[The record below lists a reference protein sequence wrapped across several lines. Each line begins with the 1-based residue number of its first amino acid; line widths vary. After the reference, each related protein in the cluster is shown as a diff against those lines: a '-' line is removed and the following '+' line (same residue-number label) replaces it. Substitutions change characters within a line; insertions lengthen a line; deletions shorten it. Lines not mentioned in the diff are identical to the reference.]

1 MKTITTPTPLPIV
14 RLEVEQLF
22 GKYSYVLPSEEN
34 AMVVYSPF
42 ILYGDNGTGKTTL
55 LNILFHLLSPK
66 LNRDHRAFIT
76 KTPFTK
82 FSVFFADGKQLC
94 VSRPTGALQGTFSL
108 QLFQGTGT
116 IAKVKAVNQDF
127 SGSKQQEK
135 LDQFYQELF
144 KVPFRVYF
152 IRDNRTI
159 EINSVDDDSQV
170 PVLDFMRESGLFE
183 DEGKLSIERVVIHKK
198 RNANLERDQ
207 SLRKSIQGLEK
218 WLKDQAVSASQLGAV
233 NVNHLYQDITQ
244 RITQSN
250 NGTQEGSLDS
260 RDQLITQ
267 LEDLEKRSNEF
278 SQFGLAS
285 PLDMQ
290 KFVTVLRTQTNE
302 DASYSITWKVLKPY
316 IDGVATQLEALQN
329 TKKLLSLFINKVN
342 QLFRDKEIQ
351 LHVQN
356 GLTITSTNNQP
367 KVTLSPEMLSSG
379 EKQLLLLFCN
389 TLTAR
394 DKPTL
399 FIIDEPEISLNIKW
413 VRQLIATLLDFAE
426 GTSVQLLLATHS
438 IELQSPYRHQV
449 VKLLSTNKEK

>member
-1 MKTITTPTPLPIV
+1 MKTTTPTPLPIV

-22 GKYSYVLPSEEN
+22 GKYSYTLPSEEN
-34 AMVVYSPF
+34 AMMVYSPV
-42 ILYGDNGTGKTTL
+42 ILYGNNGTGKTTL

-66 LNRDHRAFIT
+66 LNRDHRAFLT
-76 KTPFTK
+76 KIPFAK

-94 VSRPTGALQGTFSL
+94 VSRPDGALEGTFSL
-108 QLFQGTGT
+108 QLFQGKDR
-116 IAKVKAVNQDF
+116 IAKVKAVDQDF

-170 PVLDFMRESGLFE
+170 PVLDVMRERGFFE
-183 DEGKLSIERVVIHKK
+183 DEGKLSIERVIIHKQ

-207 SLRKSIQGLEK
+207 SLRKSIQSLEK
-218 WLKDQAVSASQLGAV
+218 WLKDQAVSAFRLGGV
-233 NVNHLYQDITQ
+233 NVNQLYQAITQ
-244 RITQSN
+244 KIAQSK
-250 NGTQEGSLDS
+250 NGTQKERPDS
-260 RDQLITQ
+260 PGQLIKQ
-267 LEDLEKRSNEF
+267 LEDLETRSNEL
-278 SQFGLAS
+278 SQFGLTA
-285 PLDMQ
+285 PLDIQ
-290 KFVTVLRTQTNE
+290 KFVAVLQTQTNE
-302 DASYSITWKVLKPY
+302 DASYSITWQVLKPY
-316 IDGVATQLEALQN
+316 IDSVSTQLEALQN

-356 GLTITSTNNQP
+356 GLTMTTSHNQQ

-394 DKPTL
+394 DEPTL

-413 VRQLIATLLDFAE
+413 TRQLIATLLDFIE
-426 GTSVQLLLATHS
+426 GSSVQLLLATHS

>member
-1 MKTITTPTPLPIV
+1 MKTTIPTPLPIV

-22 GKYSYVLPSEEN
+22 GKYSYTLPSEED
-34 AMVVYSPF
+34 AMMVYSPF

-66 LNRDHRAFIT
+66 LNRDHRAFLT
-76 KTPFTK
+76 KIPFAK
-82 FSVFFADGKQLC
+82 FSIFFADGKQLC
-94 VSRPTGALQGTFSL
+94 VSRPDGALEGTFNL
-108 QLFQGTGT
+108 QLFQGKDS
-116 IAKVKAVNQDF
+116 IAKVKAVDQDF

-135 LDQFYQELF
+135 LDQFYQKLF
-144 KVPFRVYF
+144 ENPFRVYF

-170 PVLDFMRESGLFE
+170 PVLDFMREHGFFE
-183 DEGKLSIERVVIHKK
+183 DEGKLSIERVIIHKK

-218 WLKDQAVSASQLGAV
+218 WLKDQAVSASHLGAI
-233 NVNHLYQDITQ
+233 NVNHLYQDLTQ
-244 RITQSN
+244 RIAQSN
-250 NGTQEGSLDS
+250 NGTQESSPDS
-260 RDQLITQ
+260 QAQLITQ
-267 LEDLEKRSNEF
+267 LKDLENRSKEF
-278 SQFGLAS
+278 SYFGLAS

-290 KFVTVLRTQTNE
+290 KFVEVLQTQTNE
-302 DASYSITWKVLKPY
+302 EVSYSITRQVLKPY
-316 IDGVATQLEALQN
+316 IDSVSTQLEALQN

-351 LHVQN
+351 LHVQH
-356 GLTITSTNNQP
+356 GLTITTSHHQQ
-367 KVTLSPEMLSSG
+367 KVILSPEMLSAG

-394 DKPTL
+394 DEPTL

-413 VRQLIATLLDFAE
+413 TRQLIATLLEFIE
-426 GTSVQLLLATHS
+426 GNSVQLLLASHS
-438 IELQSPYRHQV
+438 FELLSQYRHQV
-449 VKLLSTNKEK
+449 VQLLSMN

>member
-1 MKTITTPTPLPIV
+1 MKTTTPTPLPIV

-22 GKYSYVLPSEEN
+22 GKYSYTLPSEEN
-34 AMVVYSPF
+34 AMMVYSPF

-76 KTPFTK
+76 KIPFAK

-94 VSRPTGALQGTFSL
+94 VSRPDGALQGIFSL
-108 QLFQGTGT
+108 QLFQDTDT
-116 IAKVKAVNQDF
+116 IIQIETVDQDF
-127 SGSKQQEK
+127 SDKQQERQ
-135 LDQFYQELF
+135 LEQFYQKLF
-144 KVPFRVYF
+144 ENPFRVYF

-170 PVLDFMRESGLFE
+170 PVLDFMRERGLFE

-207 SLRKSIQGLEK
+207 SLRKSILSLEK

-250 NGTQEGSLDS
+250 NGTQESSPDS
-260 RDQLITQ
+260 RDQLIKQ
-267 LEDLEKRSNEF
+267 LADLEKRSKEF
-278 SQFGLAS
+278 SYFGLSS

-290 KFVTVLRTQTNE
+290 KFVEVLQTQTNE

-316 IDGVATQLEALQN
+316 IDGVATQLEALQD

-356 GLTITSTNNQP
+356 GLTITTSHNQQ

-394 DKPTL
+394 DEPTL

-413 VRQLIATLLDFAE
+413 TRQLIATLLDFTE
-426 GTSVQLLLATHS
+426 GSSVQLLLATHS

-449 VKLLSTNKEK
+449 VKLLSSKKEK